1 MFFQKCVVYV
11 VFLVDVF
18 YELCQYFFNLF
29 NSISSYYDFVEGDQV
44 NWVDISCIVYVNFV
58 QVVCSQE
65 QVFVQFIGDDQY
77 IFQSYVFQ
85 FLCQQFSFWCFYR
98 EFFDNDQMILMYQFG
113 QDVFQCV
120 VVYFFVN
127 FLIVVLWM
135 SSKGYVIR
143 MLDWVFDRIRMC
155 MVGVFL
161 VLWFFI
167 GISYFSMSF
176 LGMSILMSISC
187 ISNNN
192 LVNQCFVE
200 IMIEGSFGNS
210 QCVLCVF

>member
-1 MFFQKCVVYV
+1 M
-11 VFLVDVF
+11 
-18 YELCQYFFNLF
+18 
-29 NSISSYYDFVEGDQV
+29 
-44 NWVDISCIVYVNFV
+44 
-58 QVVCSQE
+58 
-65 QVFVQFIGDDQY
+65 
-77 IFQSYVFQ
+77 
-85 FLCQQFSFWCFYR
+85 
-98 EFFDNDQMILMYQFG
+98 
-113 QDVFQCV
+113 
-120 VVYFFVN
+120 VYFFVN

-176 LGMSILMSISC
+176 LSMSILMSISC

-192 LVNQCFVE
+192 LVN
-200 IMIEGSFGNS
+200 
-210 QCVLCVF
+210 